1 MKIARLVVVGWL
13 FLFGMVATLRAG
25 EQPPKVVDTVVIVPD
40 GPSYL
45 SALSGWSASVRYP
58 VLIDDGSYTA
68 GQDVARFVRA
78 FAPASVVR
86 FTAADGVNTRDL
98 EVLSTAAQ
106 RTVMSAWGASDAAGL
121 TAAWKSRPELPAGI
135 VIFDASDSAWP
146 GAVAL
151 AAGRGQVL
159 LRWTKPKGWPQVWET
174 LTLTQARELMAIV
187 EGTFK
192 GWMPDQSRP
201 KAMRA
206 VTLAM
211 NLPVTVTMREGDIIP
226 GAGPMQCKVGEAVAL
241 TDLIGRFAQGA
252 SISIGRF
259 CVAGQLPGTEAQSAY
274 RAMCSMFLT
283 TKSALV
289 FDGYGGGPGWDDY
302 DGGKAGDALKKIG
315 VSAAVT
321 RRPANTPTDW
331 RRDASKGLS
340 ADLVM
345 VNSSGMRD
353 FFELAGAKA
362 TCGDIPLLTRPTAV
376 WFVHSWSAVQPHS
389 RWTVAGRWL
398 ERGAFVYA
406 GSVHEPYL
414 QAFVP
419 TPVVAQGLASG
430 VPIGM
435 VIRMNTPPWRI
446 ALIGDPLWTLQPG
459 PGAARGGE
467 LPEVVKKTAISV
479 EEAMRA
485 AVKAKDFTPAM
496 RELVTLGRDKDAA
509 RLSAALLRD
518 QSASVTIAV
527 AELAIGA
534 CFRAG
539 EIETLFDLL
548 PIVQPTMDKNQE
560 KAADIYDMAWH
571 AAFLRAKGL
580 SDSGL
585 AVLSKLVR
593 AGGGDQVGRDLSELQ
608 QIAKAKGADG
618 RVREMLEAIMRDA
631 PLTEVKKRAEDELKK
646 MK

>member
-1 MKIARLVVVGWL
+1 MKIARLVVAGWL

-25 EQPPKVVDTVVIVPD
+25 EAPPKVVDTVVIVPD

-45 SALSGWSASVRYP
+45 AALSGWSASVRYP
-58 VLIDDGSYTA
+58 VLIDDGSYAA

-78 FAPASVVR
+78 FTPASVVR
-86 FTAADGVNTRDL
+86 FTSADGVNTRDP

-135 VIFDASDSAWP
+135 VLFDASDSAWP

-159 LRWTKPKGWPQVWET
+159 LRWTRPKGWPQVWEA

-211 NLPVTVTMREGDIIP
+211 NVPVAVTMREGDIIP

-241 TDLIGRFAQGA
+241 TDLIGRFTQGA
-252 SISIGRF
+252 SISVGRF

-283 TKSALV
+283 TKSAFV
-289 FDGYGGGPGWDDY
+289 FDGYGGGRGWDDY
-302 DGGKAGDALKKIG
+302 DGGKAGEALKKVG
-315 VSAAVT
+315 VSADVT

-331 RRDASKGLS
+331 RRDTCKGLN

-362 TCGDIPLLTRPTAV
+362 TCGDVPLLNRPSAV
-376 WFVHSWSAVQPHS
+376 WFVHSWSAAQPHN

-406 GSVHEPYL
+406 GSVHEPFL

-419 TPVVAQGLASG
+419 TPIVASGLASG

-435 VIRMNTPPWRI
+435 VIRTNTPPWRI
-446 ALIGDPLWTLQPG
+446 AMIGDPLWTLQM
-459 PGAARGGE
+459 GAGAVRGGE
-467 LPEVVKKTAISV
+467 LPDVVKRTGVSV
-479 EEAMRA
+479 DESMRT
-485 AVKAKDFTPAM
+485 AVKAKDFAVAM

-518 QSASVTIAV
+518 QSPLVTVAV

-534 CFRAG
+534 TFRAG
-539 EIETLFDLL
+539 EFEALFDLL

-560 KAADIYDMAWH
+560 KAADLYDMAWH
-571 AAFLRAKGL
+571 ASFLRAKAL
-580 SDSGL
+580 SDSAF
-585 AVLSKLVR
+585 AVLIKLIR
-593 AGGGDQVGRDLSELQ
+593 GGGADQAGRDISELQ
-608 QIAKAKGADG
+608 QIAKAKGGDD
-618 RVREMLEAIMRDA
+618 RVRQMLEAIMRDA
-631 PLTEVKKRAEDELKK
+631 PLAEVKKRAEEDLKK